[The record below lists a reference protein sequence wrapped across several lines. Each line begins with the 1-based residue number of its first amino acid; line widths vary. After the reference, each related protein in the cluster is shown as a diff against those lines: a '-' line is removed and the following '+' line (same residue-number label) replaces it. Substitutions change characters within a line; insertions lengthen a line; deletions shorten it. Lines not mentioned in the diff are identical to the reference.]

1 MAATRK
7 YLVPQELEVRGQGHV
22 NAMSQGD
29 HIAYKELRRYEALLD
44 MADIMR
50 QHASLR
56 ELIYG
61 TAERLHEVAGFQF
74 LNFSVYDPDRNVM
87 RLHLWEGSKEPPVPI
102 EVPVGEAVSGWVMES
117 QEVLYLRD
125 VEHEARFPRILDPLR
140 ANGFRAYV
148 MLPLT
153 TARKRIG
160 ALGIAS
166 RAPDSYTE
174 DDLRLFRRIAEL
186 VAMAVENAQ
195 TRDALE
201 AEKEHLRAM
210 VEVNRSL
217 VSSLDINHLLPVILE
232 AVSKVM
238 PHDFAGLTI
247 YDPEKQG
254 MQSVVLTAPK
264 NQNGAERSWS
274 LVPQEPLVSQSMVS
288 QEMQRFDRG
297 QLAAMSSEF
306 ADWALNAGIQS
317 LVCVPLKTSKHT
329 LGTLNVGSVQPS
341 AFNSVDE
348 GLMRQVA
355 NQIAVAL
362 DNARAYR
369 EITELRDRL
378 EKEKS
383 YLEGEI
389 QTELLFEEI
398 IGESPLLKRILS
410 QVRTVAPSGATVLIL
425 GETGTGK
432 ELIAR
437 AIHRMSSRATKG
449 FIKMNCAAIPTGL
462 LESELFGH
470 EKGAFTGAVSQ
481 KVGRM
486 ELADRGTLFL
496 DEVGDIP
503 LELQPKLLRVLQDQE
518 FERLGGNKT
527 IGVDVRLISA
537 TNRDL
542 SQRVADGQF
551 RSDLFYRLN
560 VFPIRLPPLRERRE
574 DIPLLVR
581 YFVQKLARRMD
592 KKIETIPNATMQV
605 LMRWK
610 WPGNVRELENF
621 LERSVILSEGS
632 VLRVPL
638 AELEPQYDV
647 VRSDNSLRTAERDH
661 IIRVLRECRG
671 VLSGA
676 RGAALKLGLKR
687 TTLQSKMRKLNISR
701 QDYTH

>member
-1 MAATRK
+1 
-7 YLVPQELEVRGQGHV
+7 
-22 NAMSQGD
+22 MSQGD
-29 HIAYKELRRYEALLD
+29 QDAYSELRRYEALLD
-44 MADIMR
+44 MADILVR
-50 QHASLR
+50 HGTLR
-56 ELIYG
+56 ELIYE
-61 TAERLHEVAGFQF
+61 TAERLRQMSGFQF

-87 RLHLWEGSKEPPVPI
+87 RLHLWEGAKEPPLPT
-102 EVPVGEAVSGWVMES
+102 EVPVAEAASGWVMEH

-125 VEHEARFPRILDPLR
+125 VNQETRFPKILEPLR
-140 ANGFRAYV
+140 ANAFRTYV
-148 MLPLT
+148 VLPLT
-153 TARKRIG
+153 TAHKRIG
-160 ALGIAS
+160 GLGVAS
-166 RAPDSYTE
+166 HNPNAFTE

-186 VAMAVENAQ
+186 VALAVENAQ
-195 TRDALE
+195 TREALE
-201 AEKEHLRAM
+201 SEKEHLRAM

-217 VSSLDINHLLPVILE
+217 VSSLDVNHLFPVILE
-232 AVSKVM
+232 AVGKVV

-247 YDPEKQG
+247 YDPENQG
-254 MQSVVLTAPK
+254 VQSVVLTSPN
-264 NQNGAERSWS
+264 NQSPAENNWT
-274 LVPQEPLVSQSMVS
+274 LPPEEPLLAPALLA
-288 QEMQRFDRG
+288 QETRRFDRG

-306 ADWALNAGIQS
+306 ANWVLNAGIQS
-317 LVCVPLKTSKHT
+317 LVCVPLKTAKHT
-329 LGTLNVGSVQPS
+329 LGTLNVGSMQPS
-341 AFNSVDE
+341 AFTAVDE
-348 GLMRQVA
+348 GLMQQVA

-369 EITELRDRL
+369 EIRDLRDRL

-437 AIHRMSSRATKG
+437 AIHRMSSRANKS
-449 FIKMNCAAIPTGL
+449 FIKLNCAAIPTGL

-486 ELADRGTLFL
+486 ELADNGTLFL

-518 FERLGGNKT
+518 FERLGGTKT
-527 IGVDVRLISA
+527 ISVNVRLIAA

-542 SQRVADGQF
+542 SQRVAEGQF

-592 KKIETIPNATMQV
+592 KKIETIPNSTMQA
-605 LMRWK
+605 LMHWK

-632 VLRVPL
+632 VLRAPL
-638 AELEPQYDV
+638 VELEPQYDA
-647 VRSDNSLRTAERDH
+647 VRSDNSLRTAEREH
-661 IIRVLRECRG
+661 IIRVLRECGG
-671 VLSGA
+671 VLSGQ
-676 RGAALKLGLKR
+676 RGAALRLGLKR